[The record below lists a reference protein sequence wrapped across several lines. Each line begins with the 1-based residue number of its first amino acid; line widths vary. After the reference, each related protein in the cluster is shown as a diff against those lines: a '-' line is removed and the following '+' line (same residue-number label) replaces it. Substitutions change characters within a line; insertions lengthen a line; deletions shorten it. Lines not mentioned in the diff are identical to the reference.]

1 MTDSNIN
8 KKIGLGIITC
18 DRPVFLNQV
27 IKSIPFK
34 RVDEVVLIDDGT
46 KLLAMPEPLP
56 SHENFT
62 YLKNEKNI
70 GVGRSKNRAMLH
82 LLNQGCTEIFL
93 IEDDIIIKNA
103 NVFDAY
109 IKASRDSG
117 LKHLMFG
124 YHGPANKKNKVPDP
138 RCVVEYNNSR
148 IAFNPNCV
156 GGFCYYSRDLLMR
169 IGLFDEKFL
178 NAWEHVEH
186 SYRAVING
194 YLPAYWWWPDIV
206 NSCEYLEE
214 LACSENDSTIRP
226 RSDWKKN
233 IVDGANYFRL
243 IYKEDPISISDTS
256 QEIVLQ
262 RLKDI
267 KTKSLWSST

>member
-1 MTDSNIN
+1 MTDTKTN

-18 DRPVFLNQV
+18 NRPAFLIQV
-27 IKSIPFK
+27 LDSIPFK
-34 RVDEVVLIDDGT
+34 RIDDAVIIDDGT
-46 KLLAMPEPLP
+46 EPLVMSKPIP
-56 SHENFT
+56 SHAKLT

-70 GVGRSKNRAMLH
+70 GVGCSKNRAVLH
-82 LLNQGCTEIFL
+82 LLNRGCTDIFL
-93 IEDDIIIKNA
+93 IEDDIIIKNP
-103 NVFDAY
+103 NVFDEY

-124 YHGPANKKNKVPDP
+124 YHGPANKRNKEPNP
-138 RCVVEYNNSR
+138 RFIVEYNNTR
-148 IAFNPNCV
+148 VAFNPNCV

-194 YLPAYWWWPDIV
+194 YLPAYWWWPDIA

-233 IVDGANYFRL
+233 ITEGAKYFRL
-243 IYKEDPISISDTS
+243 IYKDDPVSISDTS

-267 KTKSLWSST
+267 KTKSLWSSM

>member
-243 IYKEDPISISDTS
+243 IYKEDPVSISDTS

-267 KTKSLWSST
+267 KTKSLWSSM

>member
-1 MTDSNIN
+1 MIDTKTNQ
-8 KKIGLGIITC
+8 KIGLGIITC

-27 IKSIPFK
+27 LKSIPFK
-34 RVDEVVLIDDGT
+34 RIDTAVIIDDGT
-46 KLLAMPEPLP
+46 KPLAGVILDPY
-56 SHENFT
+56 ENLT
-62 YLKNEKNI
+62 YLKNQNNI

-82 LLNQGCTEIFL
+82 LLNQGCTDIFL
-93 IEDDIIIKNA
+93 IEDDIFIKNA
-103 NVFDAY
+103 NVFDEY
-109 IKASRDSG
+109 IKASKESG
-117 LKHLMFG
+117 IKHLMYG
-124 YHGPANKKNKVPDP
+124 YHGPANKKDKKPNP
-138 RCVVEYNNSR
+138 RCVVEYNTTR

-156 GGFCYYSRDLLMR
+156 GGFCYYTRDLLMR

-206 NSCEYLEE
+206 NSNDFLEE

-233 IVDGANYFRL
+233 IADGAKYFRL
-243 IYKEDPISISDTS
+243 IYKDDPVSISDTS
-256 QEIVLQ
+256 QDEVLQ

-267 KTKSLWSST
+267 KSKSLWSRM

>member
-1 MTDSNIN
+1 MTDT
-8 KKIGLGIITC
+8 KIGLGVITC

-27 IKSIPFK
+27 LKTIPFEK
-34 RVDEVVLIDDGT
+34 IDEVVLIDDGH
-46 KLLAMPEPLP
+46 KPLVMKEPMP
-56 SHENFT
+56 SHQNFT

-70 GVGRSKNRAMLH
+70 GVGCSKNRAMLN
-82 LLNQGCTEIFL
+82 LLNKGCTDIFL
-93 IEDDIIIKNA
+93 LEDDILIKNP
-103 NVFDAY
+103 NVFETY
-109 IKASRDSG
+109 IKASKDSG

-124 YHGPANKKNKVPDP
+124 YHGPANKKDKKPNP
-138 RCVVEYNNSR
+138 RSIIEYKNTK
-148 IAFNPNCV
+148 IALNPNCV

-169 IGLFDEKFL
+169 IGLFDETFV

-186 SYRAVING
+186 SYRAVLAG
-194 YLPAYWWWPDIV
+194 YLPAYWWWPDIAD
-206 NSCEYLEE
+206 SCDYLEE

-233 IVDGANYFRL
+233 IQDGAKYFRL
-243 IYKEDPISISDTS
+243 IYKNDPVSISDTS

-267 KTKSLWSST
+267 KTKSLWS

>member
-27 IKSIPFK
+27 IKTIPFK

>member
-1 MTDSNIN
+1 MIDTKTNQ
-8 KKIGLGIITC
+8 KIGLGIITC

-27 IKSIPFK
+27 LKSIPFK
-34 RVDEVVLIDDGT
+34 RIDEVVLVDDGT
-46 KLLAMPEPLP
+46 EPLP
-56 SHENFT
+56 SKVDTLNLT
-62 YLKNEKNI
+62 YLKNQKNI

-82 LLNQGCTEIFL
+82 LLNQGCTDIFL
-93 IEDDIIIKNA
+93 IEDDIIIKNS
-103 NVFDAY
+103 NVFDEY
-109 IKASRDSG
+109 IKASKESG
-117 LKHLMFG
+117 IKHLMYG
-124 YHGPANKKNKVPDP
+124 YHGPANKKDKKPNP
-138 RCVVEYNNSR
+138 RCVVEYNTMR

-156 GGFCYYSRDLLMR
+156 GGFCYYTRDLLMR

-206 NSCEYLEE
+206 NSNDFLEE

-233 IVDGANYFRL
+233 ITEGAKYFRL
-243 IYKEDPISISDTS
+243 IYKDDPVSISDTS
-256 QEIVLQ
+256 QDEVLQ

-267 KTKSLWSST
+267 KTKSLWSRM

>member
-1 MTDSNIN
+1 MTDTKTN

-18 DRPVFLNQV
+18 NRPAFLIQV
-27 IKSIPFK
+27 LDSIPFK
-34 RVDEVVLIDDGT
+34 RIDDAVIIDDGT
-46 KLLAMPEPLP
+46 EPLVMSKPIP
-56 SHENFT
+56 SHAKLT

-70 GVGRSKNRAMLH
+70 GVGCSKNRAVLH
-82 LLNQGCTEIFL
+82 LLNRGCTDIFL
-93 IEDDIIIKNA
+93 IEDDIIIKNP
-103 NVFDAY
+103 NVFDEY

-124 YHGPANKKNKVPDP
+124 YHGPANKRNKEPNP
-138 RCVVEYNNSR
+138 RFIVEYNNTR
-148 IAFNPNCV
+148 VAFNPNCV

-194 YLPAYWWWPDIV
+194 YLPAYWWWPDIA

-233 IVDGANYFRL
+233 ITEGANYFRL
-243 IYKEDPISISDTS
+243 IYKNDPISISDTS
-256 QEIVLQ
+256 QEVVLQ

-267 KTKSLWSST
+267 KTKSLWS